1 MPESLKISI
10 ITPSFNQGQ
19 YIEETILSVI
29 GQNYRNLEYIIIDG
43 GSKDSTVDI
52 IKKYEDKITYWESL
66 KDKGQSD
73 AINKGLNKAT
83 GDIVAWLNSDDM
95 YTENALKRVASIF
108 AKNPDI
114 DIVYGNVWQYY
125 PDKTEKHINVKFH
138 PRHFLTGVN
147 MHQPSVFWRRRV
159 HEDVGFIDESLYYTM
174 DYDLWLRLF
183 YNYKSYKTESI
194 LSKFRC
200 HQDAKTSNNPKGIY
214 MDYRK
219 CISRFFRSAG
229 FDKHISVLRALKI
242 YDSREKTFYTVKH
255 RFTETAKQQIID
267 EYIFNCAVQ
276 EYSFGN
282 MSSANK
288 ILNYCLQTSY
298 KKEARR
304 FMLKNNLGLRK
315 MINLLKSRKSD

>member
-1 MPESLKISI
+1 MQKDLKISV

-29 GQNYRNLEYIIIDG
+29 GQNYKNLEYIIMDG
-43 GSKDSTVDI
+43 GSKDATLEV
-52 IKKYEDKITYWESL
+52 IKKYENKISFWEST

-73 AINKGLNKAT
+73 AINKGLKKAT

-108 AKNPDI
+108 SKNPDV
-114 DIVYGNVWQYY
+114 DIVYGNVWQCYL
-125 PDKTEKHINVKFH
+125 DKTEKHINVKFD
-138 PRHFLTGVN
+138 PKHFLTGVN

-159 HEDVGFIDESLYYTM
+159 HEEVGFIDESLYYTM

-183 YNYKSYKTESI
+183 YNYKSHKTEFV

-214 MDYRK
+214 VDYRK

-229 FDKHISVLRALKI
+229 FEKHISVLRALKI
-242 YDSREKTFYTVKH
+242 YDSKEKTSYPI
-255 RFTETAKQQIID
+255 RQEFTETAKQHIID
-267 EYIFNCAVQ
+267 EYIFNCGVQ

-282 MSSANK
+282 MQSANK
-288 ILNYCLQTSY
+288 ILNYCLQGSY
-298 KKEARR
+298 KNQARR
-304 FMLKNNLGLRK
+304 FIVKNNLGLRK
-315 MINLLKSRKSD
+315 MLNMLSSRKSS